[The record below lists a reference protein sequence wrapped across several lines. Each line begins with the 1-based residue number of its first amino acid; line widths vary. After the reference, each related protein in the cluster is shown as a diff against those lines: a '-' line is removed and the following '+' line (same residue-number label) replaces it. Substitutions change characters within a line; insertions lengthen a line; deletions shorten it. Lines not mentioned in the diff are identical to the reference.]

1 MIQGTMFH
9 HPGNP
14 FDGVENERRVLFVT
28 GSGLQYG
35 KSRFADTMKTLLLEH
50 GYKPFVMNMA
60 NGSSITSMI
69 MDEDLVDVINNEP
82 EVKIKPSNLILKL
95 MKRV

>member
-14 FDGVENERRVLFVT
+14 VDGVANERRILMIT
-28 GSGLQYG
+28 GSGLRYG
-35 KSRFADTMKTLLLEH
+35 KSRFVDTMKTLLLEH
-50 GYKPFVMNMA
+50 GYKPFVTNMS
-60 NGSSITSMI
+60 NGSSITAMI
-69 MDEDLVDVINNEP
+69 MDEELVGVINNEP